1 MGLHGSRLHALVYID
16 LKTRRNDVVGTVGAV
31 LHLIVVEL
39 GMRHNLDDGQRLGVV
54 VAQNGNRNLRACNIF
69 LDHDLLAAR
78 KGDLQGMGELGGIVY
93 DAHAHA
99 RPVAA
104 RLHDALVA
112 DSLRD
117 LLHRHG
123 RRTCKRHRPCHGE
136 SCEGIHGLRTRF
148 IHRRGTGGH
157 TRARI
162 RDLEHLKGSLDG
174 SILAA
179 LAMQGNEGCTV
190 VAIHQ
195 TTQGLAAIARV
206 DELDLHAGGAQ
217 GLVGVF
223 AAGKAHLALVTHT
236 AVEYCHF
243 LVLKKRHVF

>member
-1 MGLHGSRLHALVYID
+1 
-16 LKTRRNDVVGTVGAV
+16 
-31 LHLIVVEL
+31 
-39 GMRHNLDDGQRLGVV
+39 MRHNLDDGQRLGV
-54 VAQNGNRNLRACNIF
+54 AISQNGNRDLRSRDILLNHNL
-69 LDHDLLAAR
+69 LTAR
-78 KGDLQGMGELGGIVY
+78 EGDLQGMGKLGGSVH

-123 RRTCKRHRPCHGE
+123 RGTCKRHRPCHGK

-179 LAMQGNEGCTV
+179 LAVQRDECCRV
-190 VAIHQ
+190 VAIRQ
-195 TTQGLAAIARV
+195 ATQCLASVTRV
-206 DELDLHAGGAQ
+206 NELDVHAGGAQ
-217 GLVGVF
+217 GLVGVL
-223 AAGKAHLALVTHT
+223 AACKAHLALVTHT